1 MGTGDTGS
9 MLSLEPRDC
18 WALLRTTDVGRL
30 AVNVRGDPDIFPVN
44 FVVDHGSIVFRTA
57 SGTKLAFA
65 VIGGKVAFEA
75 DGYDADA
82 KLAWSVVLKGPAH
95 PIENLHEFIDAA
107 RLPLFPWHD
116 SPKNH
121 FVRVEPEEITGRRF
135 PVVDQDRWRTALT
148 DAHHNA
154 PE

>member
-1 MGTGDTGS
+1 MTTGETEGL
-9 MLSLEPRDC
+9 LSLEPRDC
-18 WALLRTTDVGRL
+18 WMLLRSTEVGRL
-30 AVNVRGDPDIFPVN
+30 AVNVRGEPDIFPVN

-65 VIGGKVAFEA
+65 VIGSRVAFEA
-75 DGYDADA
+75 DGYDEES
-82 KLAWSVVLKGPAH
+82 KLAWSVVLKGPAQ
-95 PIENLHEFIDAA
+95 PIENLHESLDAA

-121 FVRVEPEEITGRRF
+121 FVRVEPDEISGRRF
-135 PVVDQDRWRTALT
+135 PVVDRDRWRTAFT
-148 DAHHNA
+148 DAHPTT